1 MSGWTGS
8 SDTWPVYLRS
18 LSSLTTVNPLETAGR
33 GKILHLFADSMGMLQ
48 MTVWLQYTS
57 GSKLRFRLQ
66 DFTVSTSI
74 AWCTVFRWMR
84 VEFHVCLRSWWTR
97 VLWIAVNR
105 ALARIFPSSSNFK
118 IFFLFLFIFFKS
130 YRNSFGNSYTKCSV
144 LDIKFH
150 FTCGELKL
158 HEKIFKYFSWIFSH
172 VEKVALL
179 ERSGWFQNLWRHNL
193 INKQLQ
199 DTYCPISHEVKTTR
213 QWNLVR

>member
-57 GSKLRFRLQ
+57 RSKLRFRLQ

-84 VEFHVCLRSWWTR
+84 VEFHACLRWWWTR

-158 HEKIFKYFSWIFSH
+158 HEKIFKYFSWIFIH

-193 INKQLQ
+193 VNKQLQ

-213 QWNLVR
+213 QWHLVR